1 MAAQKKPI
9 EYVMV
14 FVIAS
19 VIGLVGG
26 LYLAN
31 FVFVTWQKLPSE
43 IIGFGTIFT
52 YKAAYGHIPAVK
64 KAIQTCLLI
73 VPLTAA
79 ALDIFLA
86 FALFSKPR
94 RELHGS
100 ARFAN
105 EMELRKTGFLPT
117 PVQEKKL
124 KDKFPSEP
132 PIIIGKHKDKFLQ
145 FFGNEFVSIGAPTRS
160 GKGVSIVIPNLLTY
174 PDSIVVLDI
183 KMENW
188 DLTAGFRGKYQKV
201 FRFSPSALDG
211 RSHRYNPL
219 DYIRRDE
226 LYRMSDIQN
235 IANIFFPA
243 NTGNDTSD
251 FFNGQA
257 QRLFTGLVLYM
268 LETPERPCTL
278 SELVKLAE
286 APKPLNEWITE
297 TIDKRK
303 KEGRELSVEC
313 IQALMAYAGNPAEN
327 TRGGID
333 ATLKTPLIIFSDPMV
348 ACATSCSDFRLDE
361 VRKEKQTIYIGIQ
374 PNELAKFSKL
384 INVMISQ
391 FIDQNMVLPE
401 LDKSYKYQCLLL
413 LDEFTSLGCVEI
425 IQKSI
430 AYIAGYNMRL
440 MPIFQ
445 SKSQVEDAYGRDG
458 ARAIFSNI
466 ACQIEF
472 TPTEQEQAD
481 EISKMLGTETVK
493 GKSISRNRG
502 KGGGGSISTSD
513 QSRALMLPQ
522 ELKEM
527 EDDEQLIFFRRTKP
541 IKCKKA
547 FYYTNTAVFG
557 SRMKKLDRPAEG
569 LPIPAK
575 HQPPKLDVME
585 MLKVMR
591 GYQNKQVENHTELQ
605 SSEHYQKN
613 HPEFLPTLGD
623 SLGFGEDFLAKLDEI
638 ESSVLEKM
646 YKQENGL
653 EPVET
658 DNEDDG
664 DIVFDLSNTDEFDA
678 DFVEEINF

>member
-9 EYVMV
+9 EYVIV

-188 DLTAGFRGKYQKV
+188 DLTAGFRAKYQKV

-211 RSHRYNPL
+211 CSHRYNPL

-278 SELVKLAE
+278 SELMKLAE

-313 IQALMAYAGNPAEN
+313 LQALMAYAGNPAEN